1 MSVKI
6 CIIGAGS
13 ASFSVNLVKDV
24 CINEHFKGSTITLV
38 DINEDRLNAIYGLCV
53 RYKEELNAD
62 VNIIKTKDRIEGM
75 QGADFVLNVALDGG
89 HERFKQCLD
98 VAYNN
103 GYRFG
108 GSLHV
113 CHDEGF
119 YINFHQ
125 LSLMEDILVDML
137 NICPNAYYILVANP
151 VQAGVT
157 YLQRKYKDAKAAGEC
172 RNIIGVYMEGP
183 YLNPKFGCDK
193 ENNPWKGPIKREE
206 YQPVIDQV
214 GTDAKVWVLAP
225 ERENIEQFVIDARK
239 NNPTV
244 KFAVGHS
251 EASPQQIEALIPY
264 GLCIGTH
271 HTNATGD
278 LPKYPE
284 CRGVCV
290 DETVNYNDAIYAE
303 MICDSRGIHVDPY
316 MQRLIRKI
324 KGEDK
329 LVLISDSCVFDGPI
343 PEGYEG
349 VTDLCFDFEGE
360 IAGSKLTLE
369 VACRNMMKHTG
380 ASIVDVFRYASTNPS
395 KAVGF
400 TDRGL
405 IAKGYR
411 ADLVICDHQMNIK
424 SVILKGEVKK

>member
-1 MSVKI
+1 MIAIKNATLVMKDHLIPDAVLLIEDGIIADFGEMRSMSIPEGCELIDAQGLYV
-6 CIIGAGS
+6 GPG
-13 ASFSVNLVKDV
+13 
-24 CINEHFKGSTITLV
+24 LV
-38 DINEDRLNAIYGLCV
+38 DIHNHAG
-53 RYKEELNAD
+53 
-62 VNIIKTKDRIEGM
+62 
-75 QGADFVLNVALDGG
+75 GG
-89 HERFKQCLD
+89 HWF
-98 VAYNN
+98 Y
-103 GYRFG
+103 
-108 GSLHV
+108 
-113 CHDEGF
+113 DEPEAAAQFNLQHGTTSVLATLYFNMNAQQLVEQAKTVQAAMKKPEGANIAGF
-119 YINFHQ
+119 Y
-125 LSLMEDILVDML
+125 MEA
-137 NICPNAYYILVANP
+137 P
-151 VQAGVT
+151 
-157 YLQRKYKDAKAAGEC
+157 
-172 RNIIGVYMEGP
+172 YM
-183 YLNPKFGCDK
+183 NPKFGADR
-193 ENNPWKGPIKREE
+193 ENNPWKGPICREE

-225 ERENIEQFVIDARK
+225 ERENIQQFVIDARK

-244 KFAVGHS
+244 RFSVGHS

-290 DETVNYNDAIYAE
+290 DETVNYNNNIYAE

-343 PEGYEG
+343 PDGYEG
-349 VTDLCFDFEGE
+349 VTDLCFDYEGE

-369 VACRNMMKHTG
+369 VVCRNMMKHTG

-395 KAVGF
+395 NAVGL
-400 TDRGL
+400 TDRGR
-405 IAKGYR
+405 IAKGLR
-411 ADLVICDHQMNIK
+411 ADLVIVDHQMNIK
-424 SVILKGEVKK
+424 SVILKGEVKQ